1 MPGARWRGMRNEGAR
16 EEDLRRASSP
26 RSFLP
31 YRINLFRG
39 ARRGGCT
46 CSPTFTLPGKTLW
59 VVQDALTP
67 PPLVGRSTTSR
78 TRSILPGGCDRR
90 PINRHHGMMSDPGGP
105 KPEGEAP
112 GTELHPRGI
121 RSRCHA
127 SATCAP
133 PIEGASYQP
142 NLHTTARRPPSS
154 RAPANPLSGL
164 PAGGCKHRATGRH
177 TNVRDTDVHSG
188 LREACRSDPVE
199 ACGEVGRLRARGR

>member
-1 MPGARWRGMRNEGAR
+1 MWAAACGDISSRRPSWSRPYGLPGARWRGMRNEGAR

-46 CSPTFTLPGKTLW
+46 CSPSFTLPRSPVADYLPWGGKTLW

-105 KPEGEAP
+105 EPEGEAP
-112 GTELHPRGI
+112 GTECLPR
-121 RSRCHA
+121 A
-127 SATCAP
+127 SLRPCPPPSAP
-133 PIEGASYQP
+133 
-142 NLHTTARRPPSS
+142 RPPGERGVSAIPASS
-154 RAPANPLSGL
+154 PQVQQG
-164 PAGGCKHRATGRH
+164 
-177 TNVRDTDVHSG
+177 
-188 LREACRSDPVE
+188 
-199 ACGEVGRLRARGR
+199 